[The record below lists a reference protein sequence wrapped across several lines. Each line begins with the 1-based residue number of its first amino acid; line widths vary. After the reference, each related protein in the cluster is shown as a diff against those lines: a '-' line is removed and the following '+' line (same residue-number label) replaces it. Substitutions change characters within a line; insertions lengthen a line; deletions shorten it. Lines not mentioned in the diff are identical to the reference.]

1 MSSKKILRAVSVVSL
16 GTVIA
21 RVFGLAREITTA
33 NFFGTI
39 SIYDAFLLAFMIPN
53 FFRGLIAEGALNTA
67 FIPVFTDYALDEKHK
82 EEGKDIFNICFTL
95 SLIITAT
102 IFILVL
108 CASLISTRIISEASR
123 WYYVWLL
130 LKFTFPYL
138 IFISLAALNTG
149 VLNAYKD
156 FFLPALSPVVLDLFW
171 IAALFLIIP
180 FFPGIPERQI
190 FVLCIGLL
198 AGGLGQF
205 LFTLVPVLKKGYRL
219 RFNTNFSH
227 PAVKKMGL
235 LLAPMVIGVAVTPI
249 NLLVDNT
256 LANTLYEGAVSGLW
270 YSTRIFQLPLGVF
283 AISISTAVLPWF
295 SENISTKNHNEF
307 VKNLIFATRML
318 VFLLLPFTFGM
329 IIMRKEIVSFLFARG
344 MFTARSV
351 ALVASP
357 LAFYSLGLVGY
368 GGASVWGRAFY
379 ACKDTATPVKV
390 GLISIFVNFILDI
403 IFMKFMGHNGIALST
418 SIVGITNFVLLI
430 ILFNRKH
437 LYIDIKKETAFFL
450 KIFLA
455 SSIMGCILYIYKI
468 TAESFLSL
476 SLLVFSCIIISVFI
490 YILSTK
496 ALIKIQELKG

>member
-16 GTVIA
+16 GTIIA

-102 IFILVL
+102 LFILVL
-108 CASLISTRIISEASR
+108 FASLISTRIISETSR

-205 LFTLVPVLKKGYRL
+205 LFTLVPVLKRGYRL
-219 RFNTNFSH
+219 RLNTNFSH

-390 GLISIFVNFILDI
+390 GLISIFINFILDI

-437 LYIDIKKETAFFL
+437 LYIDIKKEASFFL

-455 SSIMGCILYIYKI
+455 SSIMGCILYVYKI

-476 SLLVFSCIIISVFI
+476 SFLVFSCIIISVFI